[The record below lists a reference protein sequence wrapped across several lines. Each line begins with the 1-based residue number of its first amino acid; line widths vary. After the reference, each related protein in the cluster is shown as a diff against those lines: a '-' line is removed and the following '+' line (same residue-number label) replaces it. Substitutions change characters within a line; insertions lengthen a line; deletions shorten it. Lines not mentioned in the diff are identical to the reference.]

1 MKTMGEGVY
10 VPLHQWGGEDR
21 VNIIIV
27 FDMEE
32 ISLTLENVWL
42 RNVSFFIQVNFSILC
57 IFIENPKSKEKNRR
71 GEGGLKFELSLIFD
85 ILNRKTHDLN
95 NA

>member
-1 MKTMGEGVY
+1 MC
-10 VPLHQWGGEDR
+10 D
-21 VNIIIV
+21 
-27 FDMEE
+27 F
-32 ISLTLENVWL
+32 
-42 RNVSFFIQVNFSILC
+42 

-71 GEGGLKFELSLIFD
+71 GEGGLKFGLSVIFD